1 MANAC
6 SVHSVQ
12 PGGRVPVKLLQEIL
26 GQEGEEGVLGCA
38 DSVAGVSPGELLPVL
53 VERVVVGEHDPP
65 LCKVA
70 ARRLLLW
77 EQQRCGFGRR
87 LGEALSD
94 LPLPPV
100 PRGVH

>member
-1 MANAC
+1 MANEC

-38 DSVAGVSPGELLPVL
+38 DSVAGVSPGELLPVP
-53 VERVVVGEHDPP
+53 VERVIVGEHDP
-65 LCKVA
+65 LLRKVA
-70 ARRLLLW
+70 ARRLCLW
-77 EQQRCGFGRR
+77 GQQRRGFGRR

-94 LPLPPV
+94 SPLPPV